1 MASSAASENGDP
13 GFQIAPM
20 VDVVFVLMLFF
31 MASAGMKMRELELP
45 IKLPGAGTIGITPA
59 IVIAIDNDGRVSIN
73 EQPYGNA
80 DDKLLGGLRQWLTGV
95 VAQFGIEEPVIIR
108 PSSGTQHERIMQVL
122 NAASASGVVKVT
134 FG

>member
-31 MASAGMKMRELELP
+31 MASAGMRMREMELP
-45 IKLPGAGTIGITPA
+45 IKVPGTGESKSPP
-59 IVIAIDNDGRVSIN
+59 IVIVIGSDGRVSIN
-73 EQPYGNA
+73 EKTYGTA
-80 DDKLLGGLRQWLTGV
+80 GDQSLGDLRQWLTCV
-95 VAQFGIEEPVIIR
+95 ITQFGIEEAVIIR
-108 PSSGTQHERIMQVL
+108 PASDVRHERLMQVL
-122 NAASASGVVKVT
+122 NATAASGVLKVT

>member
-1 MASSAASENGDP
+1 
-13 GFQIAPM
+13 M

-45 IKLPGAGTIGITPA
+45 IQLPGLGKVAISPP

-73 EQPYGNA
+73 EQTYGNA
-80 DDKLLGGLRQWLTGV
+80 GDKSLGGLRQWLTGV

-108 PSSGTQHERIMQVL
+108 PSSDTQHERIMQVL
-122 NAASASGVVKVT
+122 NAAAASGVVKVT